1 MYFDYGQTTSNVTF
15 IVQDDLRV
23 EPLETFQLVL
33 KPNNDKDVVFLVMQA
48 ELFIEDN
55 DGIFLSFASLQ
66 LSFFR
71 VGD

>member
-55 DGIFLSFASLQ
+55 DGISEICFLAVI
-66 LSFFR
+66 FF
-71 VGD
+71 

>member
-23 EPLETFQLVL
+23 ESLETFQLVL
-33 KPNNDKDVVFLVMQA
+33 KPNNDEDVVFLVMEA

-55 DGIFLSFASLQ
+55 DGISDFNFFAFI
-66 LSFFR
+66 FF
-71 VGD
+71 

>member
-55 DGIFLSFASLQ
+55 DGIFLNFASLQ
-66 LSFFR
+66 
-71 VGD
+71 